1 MTEREAADS
10 HIPTAAATKK
20 DAHTLPAG
28 THMDSASAA
37 AGAAERGSLPC
48 AIPRIAQYTNC
59 EKSKKT
65 AAYSIPVVCRKT
77 TVF

>member
-10 HIPTAAATKK
+10 YIPTAAATKK

-28 THMDSASAA
+28 THKDSASAA

-48 AIPRIAQYTNC
+48 AIPRIAQ
-59 EKSKKT
+59 
-65 AAYSIPVVCRKT
+65 
-77 TVF
+77 